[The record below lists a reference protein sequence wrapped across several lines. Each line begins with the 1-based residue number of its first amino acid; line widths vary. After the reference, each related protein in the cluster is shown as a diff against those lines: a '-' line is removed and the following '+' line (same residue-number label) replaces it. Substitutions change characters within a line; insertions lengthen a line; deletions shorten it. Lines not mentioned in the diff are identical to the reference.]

1 MADWNQP
8 EVRQLID
15 ERKSRNRKYHS
26 LKNGRPKHAFWDNL
40 AQNINNRHNTTY
52 TGEQCHNKFLNLT
65 RAYGVSIKYL

>member
-15 ERKSRNRKYHS
+15 ERKSRNREYHS

-52 TGEQCHNKFLNLT
+52 TGE
-65 RAYGVSIKYL
+65 

>member
-15 ERKSRNRKYHS
+15 ERKSRNREYHS

-40 AQNINNRHNTTY
+40 TQNINNRYNTTY
-52 TGEQCHNKFLNLT
+52 TGNNITISFSTLHEL
-65 RAYGVSIKYL
+65 II